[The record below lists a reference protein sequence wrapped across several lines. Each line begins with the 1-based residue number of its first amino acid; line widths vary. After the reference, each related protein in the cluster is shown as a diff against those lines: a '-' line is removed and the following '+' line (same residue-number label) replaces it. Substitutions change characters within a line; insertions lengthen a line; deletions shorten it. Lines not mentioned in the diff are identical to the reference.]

1 MSRLQKILLVGGEK
15 VGKSSLIKRFSEDEF
30 GDAYHATIGID
41 FKMKHVAFDGGF
53 LKLQL
58 WDTAGQP
65 RFRQITKSYYRT
77 VQGIILVF
85 DVTNRSSFEGVA
97 AWFEEICGSAPDAV
111 KLLVGTKS
119 DSAERVVSF
128 EQATGLARELKVPYL
143 DVSSKTNDNVETAFF
158 KVVCKIAGVDFRL
171 PESGLLPLS
180 AAPPKSSTSTPASAA
195 GTATNDSTSTPAAA
209 TASQDSHTP
218 ATVHADAYGRSDA
231 IVIYKPSRPVF
242 PIKGWL
248 LKKGEL
254 NTAMQKR
261 WFLLDEGSR
270 EIKYF
275 TSPADKAPRGKITI
289 QSGGRSQCIRPS
301 THTFEVQGVE
311 RIFVLQADS
320 HDEMNRWIDAALWVS
335 ANR

>member
-218 ATVHADAYGRSDA
+218 ATVHGMQSSCVLFLGCVFSD
-231 IVIYKPSRPVF
+231 
-242 PIKGWL
+242 
-248 LKKGEL
+248 
-254 NTAMQKR
+254 
-261 WFLLDEGSR
+261 GSVCVSSSGCVWPLR
-270 EIKYF
+270 CHC
-275 TSPADKAPRGKITI
+275 DLQTI
-289 QSGGRSQCIRPS
+289 QTGISHQRLAAEKRRIEHRHAETLVLAGRRLTRDQILHQPSGQS
-301 THTFEVQGVE
+301 TTRQNHHPIWWAVTMHKA
-311 RIFVLQADS
+311 INS
-320 HDEMNRWIDAALWVS
+320 HI
-335 ANR
+335 